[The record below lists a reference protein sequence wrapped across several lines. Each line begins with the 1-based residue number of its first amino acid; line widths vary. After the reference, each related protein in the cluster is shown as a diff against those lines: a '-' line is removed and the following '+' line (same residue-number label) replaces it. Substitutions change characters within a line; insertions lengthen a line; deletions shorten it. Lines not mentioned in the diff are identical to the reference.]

1 MTAGNRNRLGTVAL
15 VATAIGAVAAGAV
28 VSRRLLR
35 PAAGQ
40 GGLAGARVGGEKSA
54 LAAAIPTSTDGA
66 GTFQVATATGKVSVQ
81 RAGVW
86 QAVHPGDTLARTDVV
101 RTAAGSGA
109 VLRLSAGTE
118 IELRAGVEIALDQLP
133 GGASV
138 DLRRGKVFARV
149 STASALAITSH
160 ETRTAN
166 ADGPARFVVLA
177 DEHGRVSVA
186 ALEGNASFTAAGKTV
201 KLPAGT
207 VSSSRAGGP
216 PDDPEHVSEDVLL
229 SVVWPTMEAHKDHA
243 DIKGRA
249 SPSSVVTVHAAT
261 ATQTATVGDDGAF
274 AVTIPVSDAKTPVQ
288 VEAEDLVG
296 NTRRASTTLSRRQ
309 ASAPVLKP
317 EATDLWKPRP
327 AAGQPAE

>member
-1 MTAGNRNRLGTVAL
+1 MSAANRRLGTVAL

-28 VSRRLLR
+28 VSQRLLR
-35 PAAGQ
+35 PAAGH
-40 GGLAGARVGGEKSA
+40 GGFGPPPAADKPS
-54 LAAAIPTSTDGA
+54 LAAAIPAPTDA
-66 GTFQVATATGKVSVQ
+66 TGTFQVATATGKVAVQ
-81 RAGVW
+81 RAGIW
-86 QAVHPGDTLARTDVV
+86 QTVHQGDTLARTDVV

-149 STASALAITSH
+149 SNAGALAITSH

-166 ADGPARFVVLA
+166 EGPARFVVLA

-186 ALEGNASFTAAGKTV
+186 ALEGSASFSAAGKTV

-207 VSSSRAGGP
+207 ASSSLAGGP

-249 SPSSVVTVHAAT
+249 APSSSVTVHAPNAT
-261 ATQTATVGDDGAF
+261 ETATVRDDGTF
-274 AVTIPVSDAKTPVQ
+274 AVTIPVTDAKTPVQ

-296 NTRRASTTLSRRQ
+296 NIRRASTTLSRRQ

-317 EATDLWKPRP
+317 EATDLWKPHP
-327 AAGQPAE
+327 AAAGQQSE